1 LLEAWDENLDGVRSM
16 EDRFLA
22 AQDFDLLRDYGRTYV
37 LHHDAVLRA
46 RVARGHVRDGHGDL
60 RADHVYVLDQALPG
74 LPDAPPV
81 ASGIWIVDCIEFAPA
96 FRAVDVAAD
105 LSFLAM
111 ELESLG
117 RPELARM
124 LVEAYAEAAG
134 DRLVPALIPFHG
146 CHRAIVRGK
155 VEALAA
161 NDEELGA
168 DERRRAGERS
178 RALFALAGRFAWR
191 SGDPVV
197 IVCAGLSGTGK
208 SAVAG
213 LLHEATGFA
222 VVSSDV
228 LRKATGTPRYTP
240 DGRHAVYD
248 RLRAAVEEALVAR
261 ESVIVDATFLERAE
275 RDVLARVVAGYGRRH
290 VFVACQADEG
300 TVKRRL
306 DARDA
311 TSVSDARWETYLA
324 QRAHADAFG
333 HDEPVLR
340 IDTTDTLADVRAS
353 LLPPLWAWRNGR
365 PLAAR

>member
-1 LLEAWDENLDGVRSM
+1 
-16 EDRFLA
+16 
-22 AQDFDLLRDYGRTYV
+22 
-37 LHHDAVLRA
+37 
-46 RVARGHVRDGHGDL
+46 
-60 RADHVYVLDQALPG
+60 
-74 LPDAPPV
+74 
-81 ASGIWIVDCIEFAPA
+81 
-96 FRAVDVAAD
+96 
-105 LSFLAM
+105 
-111 ELESLG
+111 
-117 RPELARM
+117 
-124 LVEAYAEAAG
+124 
-134 DRLVPALIPFHG
+134 LIPFHA

-155 VEALAA
+155 VEGLAA
-161 NDEELGA
+161 DDEELDA

-222 VVSSDV
+222 VGSSDV
-228 LRKATGTPRYTP
+228 LRKASGTHDYGP
-240 DGRHAVYD
+240 GARHAVYD
-248 RLRAAVEEALVAR
+248 GLRAAVEESLGGR
-261 ESVIVDATFLERAE
+261 ESVIIDATFLKRAE
-275 RDVLARVVAGYGRRH
+275 RDALARLAAGYGRRH
-290 VFVACQADEG
+290 VFVACQADEE

-333 HDEPVLR
+333 PDEPVLP
-340 IDTTDTLADVRAS
+340 IDTAGTLADVRAM

-365 PLAAR
+365 RLAPP